1 MTGKSLV
8 FLKNTAPIK
17 LLSRRECVFLP
28 IMHILKTPTRDQ
40 GSELIELNSFFPT
53 DYIHSLRVRKE
64 EAKWGQQN
72 YSDGGLSTENT
83 GKSK

>member
-17 LLSRRECVFLP
+17 LLSQRECVFLP

-40 GSELIELNSFFPT
+40 GAELIELNSFFPT
-53 DYIHSLRVRKE
+53 DYSF
-64 EAKWGQQN
+64 
-72 YSDGGLSTENT
+72 T
-83 GKSK
+83 KSKEGGSKVGPAELLRWWSLH